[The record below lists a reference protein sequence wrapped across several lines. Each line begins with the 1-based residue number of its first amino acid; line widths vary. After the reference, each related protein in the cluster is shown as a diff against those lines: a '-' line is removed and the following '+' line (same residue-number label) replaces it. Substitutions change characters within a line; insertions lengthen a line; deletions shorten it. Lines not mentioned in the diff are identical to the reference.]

1 MTSNISNS
9 AICMRVISWACALI
23 ALIFAFGLARLAFSR
38 LPIFAL
44 VVVAGFKYASMFYVG
59 GRLIEQTWCYV
70 GKAVARG
77 LVGTGCSDITS
88 SSEIDPDLTVNSSQ
102 HETKRQARQP
112 HKYSLRNQ
120 MRQLRQAH
128 MVNERDSEVSHG

>member
-9 AICMRVISWACALI
+9 AVRTRVLSWACALI
-23 ALIFAFGLARLAFSR
+23 ALIFAFGLARITFSR

-44 VVVAGFKYASMFYVG
+44 FVLAGFKYASMFYVG

-70 GKAVARG
+70 GKAAARG
-77 LVGTGCSDITS
+77 LMGAGCSETTS
-88 SSEIDPDLTVNSSQ
+88 STELDPDLTVNSSQ
-102 HETKRQARQP
+102 HKTKRQARQP
-112 HKYSLRNQ
+112 HKNSLRNQ

-128 MVNERDSEVSHG
+128 MVNGRDSEVSHG